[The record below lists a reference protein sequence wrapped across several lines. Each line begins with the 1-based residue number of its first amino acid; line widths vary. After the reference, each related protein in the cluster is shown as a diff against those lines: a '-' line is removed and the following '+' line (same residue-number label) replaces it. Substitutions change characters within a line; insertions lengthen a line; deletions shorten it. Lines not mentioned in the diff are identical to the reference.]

1 MILRDG
7 RDHIWRFLFSGLIKV
22 IEAYTLKQPI
32 PQGNFKNLAKTAADN
47 VDIKGLLK
55 STFDANLSS
64 HL

>member
-47 VDIKGLLK
+47 VDIKGL
-55 STFDANLSS
+55 
-64 HL
+64 